1 MPLAMRSSGSA
12 VISVTVLEI
21 CGGASAIRPP
31 ARRTGDAVI
40 SSVFQASQEG
50 HCPCHCDVRSPQAAH
65 T

>member
-1 MPLAMRSSGSA
+1 MPVAMRSSGSA

-21 CGGASAIRPP
+21 GGGASAIRAPGK
-31 ARRTGDAVI
+31 RTGATVV

-50 HCPCHCDVRSPQAAH
+50 HWPCHCDVRSPQAAH